1 MEFKIYDN
9 FNALTD
15 YFNDWN
21 QLLKQSV
28 SPVPFLTPEYLA
40 AWWQTRG
47 GGEWPEESELALIA
61 AFEDDSLVGV
71 APLFA
76 AQNRAGQP
84 ALMFIGTVEVSDFL
98 DFIVTPEKLPAFLS
112 GLLDFLLSTPDLP
125 AWEVLDLYNLLDDSP
140 TLAALQAEAE
150 KRGWAHEQTRL
161 QPSPVIALAGDFDT
175 YLAGLDKKQRHE
187 IRRKLRNA
195 EADPV
200 EPGLYV
206 VEDPALLDSE
216 VDAFIA
222 MMAQDPEKKEFLTES
237 MKTHLHN
244 TARVALENGW
254 LHLAFYTLGGK
265 KAAANFSFLWE
276 NRIWLYNSGWDWEF
290 RAYSPGWLLLAN
302 LIRWATENGISAFD
316 FMRGDEDYKYKFGG
330 VDRFVERAVLKPNN

>member
-1 MEFKIYDN
+1 LSD
-9 FNALTD
+9 FNE
-15 YFNDWN
+15 DWN
-21 QLLKQSV
+21 KLLRKSV

-40 AWWQTRG
+40 AWWETRG
-47 GGEWPEESELALIA
+47 GGEWPEESDLVLVA
-61 AFEDDSLVGV
+61 AFEDDTLVGV

-76 AQNRAGQP
+76 AQNQEGTP
-84 ALMFIGTVEVSDFL
+84 ALMFVGTIEVSDFL
-98 DFIVTPEKLPAFLS
+98 DLIVPPENLPAFLS
-112 GLLDFLLSTPDLP
+112 GMLDFLVESTDLP
-125 AWEVLDLYNLLDDSP
+125 EWEVLDLANLVNDSP
-140 TLAALQAEAE
+140 TLPALQAEAE
-150 KRGWAHEQTRL
+150 RRGWAYEQTRL
-161 QPSPVIALAGDFDT
+161 QPSPVITLPGDFET

-195 EADPV
+195 EADPL
-200 EPGLYV
+200 EPGLTV
-206 VEDPALLDSE
+206 VEDPATLDAE
-216 VDAFIA
+216 VDAFIE
-222 MMAQDPEKKEFLTES
+222 MMAQDPDKKDFLTDP
-237 MKTHLHN
+237 MRQHLHN

-316 FMRGDEDYKYKFGG
+316 FMRGDENYKYKFGG
-330 VDRFVERAVLKPNN
+330 VDRYVERAVLKPNK